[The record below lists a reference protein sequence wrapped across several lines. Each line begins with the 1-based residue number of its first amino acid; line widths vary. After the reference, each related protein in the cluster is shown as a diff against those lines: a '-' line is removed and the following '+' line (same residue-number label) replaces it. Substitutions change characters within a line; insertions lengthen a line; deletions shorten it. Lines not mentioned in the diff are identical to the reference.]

1 MNISSLLSDTNPP
14 IIPAPSAPNETPAT
28 GENKM
33 KFLGRVG
40 EKSSTLQT
48 IIAYTPNILPPS
60 LSTNL
65 DRFACDQLDKLEHIL
80 TPPSASQNGSEY
92 TRDYTIQHTQPPANT
107 WTSVVTNVP
116 SNIGAIVI
124 SDDLLKG
131 LKYCLT
137 WIESAKL
144 HIDDQISLL
153 RSYMQSYMSSEIDP
167 SGLWLR
173 VLI

>member
-1 MNISSLLSDTNPP
+1 MN
-14 IIPAPSAPNETPAT
+14 
-28 GENKM
+28 
-33 KFLGRVG
+33 FLGRVG

-48 IIAYTPNILPPS
+48 IIAYTPNILPPR

-80 TPPSASQNGSEY
+80 TVTPPNPDYA
-92 TRDYTIQHTQPPANT
+92 RDYTIQNTGTAPTT
-107 WTSVVTNVP
+107 WTSVVANVP

-153 RSYMQSYMSSEIDP
+153 RQYMQSYMTSEIDP
-167 SGLWLR
+167 SGLSSLFIFFYPR
-173 VLI
+173 